1 VQLGSA
7 DKAAFFQMKSI
18 LQGVLERGTARPL
31 KRHAPYVAGKT
42 GTTDG
47 ENDAWFVG
55 FTNEVTVAVWVGY
68 DNADG
73 KRRTLGRGQTGG
85 KIAIPIFEPII
96 EAAWTHHAP
105 RTVLAPPSREAARQL
120 IALPIDVQTGDR
132 ITDGPGRGFT
142 EYFRLSRFGQLEETQ
157 FRLVPRDEVYAFRNP
172 DPWADGEA
180 AGGWAADGY
189 VPSHPYALVPGWGDA
204 PRQDGRFQQPYVE
217 RPWWE
222 AERPR
227 RRPRRVDPDYF
238 WGRGSIY

>member
-1 VQLGSA
+1 
-7 DKAAFFQMKSI
+7 M
-18 LQGVLERGTARPL
+18 
-31 KRHAPYVAGKT
+31 
-42 GTTDG
+42 
-47 ENDAWFVG
+47 
-55 FTNEVTVAVWVGY
+55 
-68 DNADG
+68 
-73 KRRTLGRGQTGG
+73 
-85 KIAIPIFEPII
+85 
-96 EAAWTHHAP
+96 
-105 RTVLAPPSREAARQL
+105 
-120 IALPIDVQTGDR
+120 QTGDR

-142 EYFRLSRFGQLEETQ
+142 EYFRLSRFGQLEETISA
-157 FRLVPRDEVYAFRNP
+157 RAEGRVYAFRNP
-172 DPWADGEA
+172 DPWADEA